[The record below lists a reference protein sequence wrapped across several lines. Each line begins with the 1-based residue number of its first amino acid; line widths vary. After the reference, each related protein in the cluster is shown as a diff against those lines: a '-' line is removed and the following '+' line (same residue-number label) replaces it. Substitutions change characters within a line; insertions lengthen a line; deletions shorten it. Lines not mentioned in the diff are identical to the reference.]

1 MRLAEVI
8 NVWGTP
14 AAQAVVRRWEL
25 GFKQA
30 HPGFHI
36 AERLTGSDIGM
47 AGLYTGFA
55 DLAVLGRECT
65 QFESKAF
72 EWIFRYPP
80 ARVQVSVG
88 SLNGPERSGALLVF
102 VHRDNP
108 LPQLTLGQ
116 LDAIFSPERLR
127 GAPGRIAWWGD
138 LGLAG
143 EWANRPIRLYA
154 DHAESGTGR
163 FFRSAVLEG
172 SAKRNWDALTEFQ
185 GQDAGRK
192 VLAALAVDRYGL
204 AVTAGV
210 GEHAPEIKTVAVAR
224 GSADEAVVASAETLI
239 SLGYPL
245 TRAVHVYFNRRPGSP
260 VDARLDDFLRYILS
274 EPGQRDL
281 SDEGS
286 YLPLSAQLA
295 RQQMEMLG

>member
-1 MRLAEVI
+1 MRLNEVI

-14 AAQAVVRRWEL
+14 AAQPVVRRWEL

-55 DLAVLGRECT
+55 DLAILGRECT
-65 QFESKAF
+65 QSESKAF

-88 SLNGPERSGALLVF
+88 SLNAAERSAALLAF

-108 LPQLTLGQ
+108 LSQLTLGQ
-116 LDAIFSPERLR
+116 LDAIFGPERLR
-127 GAPGRIAWWGD
+127 RAPGRIVAWGD
-138 LGLAG
+138 LGLPG
-143 EWANRPIRLYA
+143 EWANTPIRLYA

-163 FFRSAVLEG
+163 FFRSAVLGG
-172 SAKRNWDALTEFQ
+172 SAKRNWDALSEFE
-185 GQDAGRK
+185 GPDAGRK
-192 VLAALAVDRYGL
+192 ILAALAADRTGL

-210 GEHAPEIKTVAVAR
+210 DEHTPEIKTVALAR
-224 GSADEAVVASAETLI
+224 DSGDQAVVASAETLM
-239 SLGYPL
+239 SLRYPL
-245 TRAVHVYFNRRPGSP
+245 TRAVHVYFNRRPGAP
-260 VDARLDDFLRYILS
+260 VDARFEEFLRYILS
-274 EPGQRDL
+274 DPGQRDL
-281 SDEGS
+281 CSEGA
-286 YLPLSAQLA
+286 YLPLSAQMA
-295 RQQMEMLG
+295 RQQLATLG